1 MSKELTVKLVET
13 EEELQGAIEVR
24 MRVFVQEQQIPA
36 EEELD
41 EADNTATHA
50 VAIQGDK
57 VVGTGRLILRDD
69 GLAQIGRMAVDQH
82 SRRRG
87 TGGQILLFL
96 EDQARAQGFSESI
109 LHAQE
114 YVKIFYAQHGYQ
126 EHGETFLEA
135 NIPHIEMRKNL

>member
-1 MSKELTVKLVET
+1 MSEELTVKLVET

-82 SRRRG
+82 CRRRG

-96 EDQARAQGFSESI
+96 EDQARALGFSESI

-114 YVKIFYAQHGYQ
+114 YVKNFYAQHGYQ

-135 NIPHIEMRKNL
+135 DIPHIEMRKNL